1 MELGAA
7 YRNVASSAGTPV
19 SPEARYTGSAVSRSL
34 GHALASR
41 GQALTFLIAAR
52 PSPRRTKSR
61 IAQLLHRRM
70 PQRTATAKVSDTD
83 DKLRLDPLRV
93 AFPQG
98 RDRRSVGAQ
107 AGQVRA

>member
-7 YRNVASSAGTPV
+7 YRNVAGSAFTLA
-19 SPEARYTGSAVSRSL
+19 SPEARYTGSAVSRPL

-52 PSPRRTKSR
+52 PSPRRLKSR

-70 PQRTATAKVSDTD
+70 TQRAGTAQVTD
-83 DKLRLDPLRV
+83 PDNEFWFHPPCTTLTKR
-93 AFPQG
+93 
-98 RDRRSVGAQ
+98 RDRRTVGSQTSQPIA
-107 AGQVRA
+107 